1 MKDNIAYTQSSSVGL
16 VFIAM
21 PAAAVESGNSGALA
35 LFMFTLWLIGI
46 DSAVAF
52 IEALVT
58 NMID

>member
-1 MKDNIAYTQSSSVGL
+1 
-16 VFIAM
+16 M
-21 PAAAVESGNSGALA
+21 PAAAVESGNSGTLA
-35 LFMFTLWLIGI
+35 LLMFTLWLIGI